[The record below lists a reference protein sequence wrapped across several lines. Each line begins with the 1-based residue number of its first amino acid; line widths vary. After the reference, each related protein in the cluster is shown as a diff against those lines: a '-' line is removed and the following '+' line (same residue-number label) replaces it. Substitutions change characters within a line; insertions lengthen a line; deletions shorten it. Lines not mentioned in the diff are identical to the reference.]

1 MAPNQTLASAT
12 TPGTKLQQMLLVL
25 TNPLVIGSSKNPRC
39 FYRVN
44 RNSLPRSYY
53 ANSNA
58 WIRSDIFATKL
69 TSKKLW
75 NILHKLGIHIQ
86 QALIAQEMAGQ
97 GDQEGTDLL
106 LQQFSPIENVS
117 DKSLEEMNQY
127 LEMIDCKNNYLLEN

>member
-1 MAPNQTLASAT
+1 MAPKQTLASAT
-12 TPGTKLQQMLLVL
+12 TPGTKLDKNLHYCSFSNKCYSQTHLQLVL
-25 TNPLVIGSSKNPRC
+25 QRTLDVFIESIEILFHVLIMLIPMPGCEVI
-39 FYRVN
+39 F
-44 RNSLPRSYY
+44 L
-53 ANSNA
+53 
-58 WIRSDIFATKL
+58 
-69 TSKKLW
+69 LW

>member
-1 MAPNQTLASAT
+1 MQMNWSLFRMAPNQTLASAT
-12 TPGTKLQQMLLVL
+12 TPGTKLD
-25 TNPLVIGSSKNPRC
+25 KNLHYC
-39 FYRVN
+39 SF
-44 RNSLPRSYY
+44 
-53 ANSNA
+53 SNKCY
-58 WIRSDIFATKL
+58 WYSQTHF
-69 TSKKLW
+69 
-75 NILHKLGIHIQ
+75 IQ

>member
-12 TPGTKLQQMLLVL
+12 TPGTKLD
-25 TNPLVIGSSKNPRC
+25 KNLHYC
-39 FYRVN
+39 SF
-44 RNSLPRSYY
+44 
-53 ANSNA
+53 SN
-58 WIRSDIFATKL
+58 KCYC
-69 TSKKLW
+69 
-75 NILHKLGIHIQ
+75 IQ